1 MHLCNY
7 TTYTTVSREPCFG
20 MSAGLLL
27 ARWEVGQGSGKGKG
41 KGKAKGQGEGV
52 MQAPH

>member
-1 MHLCNY
+1 
-7 TTYTTVSREPCFG
+7 

-41 KGKAKGQGEGV
+41 KAKGQGEGV